1 MLEQNWNIRQLC
13 SSMNNIPVK
22 SIEDLLKNHLATM
35 SGAIINLGTF
45 KSLVSEEAI
54 RAAEAKGW
62 TVTDR

>member
-13 SSMNNIPVK
+13 STMTNIPIR
-22 SIEDLLKNHLATM
+22 SIEDLLTNHLATM